1 MHPSTPM
8 LEGVTQVSTAPSFH
22 KPYSLGAL
30 TPHAKTQALYNK
42 WMCDRMLVRFGPPL
56 CPLYAPSMAP
66 LWLAL

>member
-1 MHPSTPM
+1 M

-42 WMCDRMLVRFGPPL
+42 WMCDRMLVHFAPPPL
-56 CPLYAPSMAP
+56 WPLYGSLNKLTP
-66 LWLAL
+66 LSTGQYV